1 MVNVKMDPR
10 MQEAIK
16 KLAAKQFSSMSSVI
30 KQAIEKYL
38 QDQGIDWRKET
49 HSKRKNIGRSGDDP

>member
-16 KLAAKQFSSMSSVI
+16 KLAEKQFSSMSSVI
-30 KQAIEKYL
+30 KQAIEKHL
-38 QDQGIDWRKET
+38 QELGIDWREEKK
-49 HSKRKNIGRSGDDP
+49 SAKKPKS